1 MRFLKSTRPL
11 SAEDEH
17 AVARLN
23 ALAHRVRT
31 SCTDRPLELSERVE
45 ASDAANPLD
54 VRDVLQ

>member
-11 SAEDEH
+11 SAEDEY

-23 ALAHRVRT
+23 ALAHRVRA
-31 SCTDRPLELSERVE
+31 SCADRPLELSDRVE
-45 ASDAANPLD
+45 ATDAAGPID